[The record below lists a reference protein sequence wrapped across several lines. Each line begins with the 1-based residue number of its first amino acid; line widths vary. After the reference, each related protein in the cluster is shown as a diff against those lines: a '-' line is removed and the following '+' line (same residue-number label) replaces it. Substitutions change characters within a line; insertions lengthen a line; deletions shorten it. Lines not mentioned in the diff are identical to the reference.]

1 MKRRILGATFA
12 FASLITASALAQPAE
27 PAPAPGTAPAPAP
40 AAGPGAQPGGQASG
54 GFQLGL
60 GGSGDAISD
69 TGPGDEPNEPGKPKP
84 LPWSLQLIWDQS
96 ATTDT
101 VGIGQDRQSEDP
113 TYDMT
118 FTLKPA
124 YKLISEEKWSLSIA
138 GEIGALREFTNSAVT
153 TERGEWT
160 LTDAKLFSAYNRVL
174 AADGDMATTFGLS
187 LPVLTFPTSKIS
199 ANTGRILG
207 LGGSVS
213 LGQTVPLLGSGADAL
228 QTFTLTGIAGYNHTF
243 TEATTPV
250 NGDFERSRITPSGQT
265 DVSDQLS
272 TGYLA
277 KHQASLTLA
286 GTIGVTKTIS
296 WTNSFSWRPTWKYD
310 AVEVDC
316 VQTVTGC
323 TDVTSAEKNPTNFS
337 VVTIFASE
345 LGMQVLP
352 EFSFAVGYA
361 NGTLQLGED
370 GERRNILYSPDA
382 RVYLSLVGHIDAIY
396 DNLSGRRDGQ
406 GAQTAQR
413 KPRQTASR

>member
-1 MKRRILGATFA
+1 M
-12 FASLITASALAQPAE
+12 ITASAFAQPAE
-27 PAPAPGTAPAPAP
+27 PAPATGPAPAP
-40 AAGPGAQPGGQASG
+40 AAPAAQQPGGQATG
-54 GFQLGL
+54 GFELGL

-84 LPWSLQLIWDQS
+84 LPWSLQLVWDQS

-101 VGIGQDRQSEDP
+101 VGVGQDRQSEDP

-124 YKLISEEKWSLSIA
+124 YKLISKEKWSLSIA
-138 GEIGALREFTNSAVT
+138 GEIGALREFTNSDT
-153 TERGEWT
+153 TTNRGEWT

-174 AADGDMATTFGLS
+174 ASDGDMATTVGLS

-207 LGGSVS
+207 LGASAS
-213 LGQTVPLLGSGADAL
+213 LGQTVPVLGSGADAL

-243 TEATTPV
+243 TQATTPV

-272 TGYLA
+272 TGYMP

-286 GTIGVTKTIS
+286 GTLGITKTIS

-316 VQTVTGC
+316 VNVTTPGDC
-323 TDVTSAEKNPTNFS
+323 AEVTSAEKDPTNFS

-345 LGMQVLP
+345 VGMQVVP

-370 GERRNILYSPDA
+370 GTRRNILYSPDA

-396 DNLSGRRDGQ
+396 DSLSGRRESQ
-406 GAQTAQR
+406 KSQTAQK
-413 KPRQTASR
+413 KPVQTASR